1 MERFNRQCPFCG
13 GRIEVF
19 DVTEPERRAVG
30 LVYLRTRCVP
40 CDARIEA
47 AGIGEED
54 ATRNLDKNISMRVG
68 TEPGQWRILQNR
80 LEKRKRG
87 R

>member
-19 DVTEPERRAVG
+19 DVTEPERRAVS
-30 LVYLRTRCVP
+30 LIYLRTRCVP

-47 AGIGEED
+47 AGIGEDD
-54 ATRNLDKNISMRVG
+54 AVEQMDAAIRKRVHTRP
-68 TEPGQWRILQNR
+68 EQWRIQPR
-80 LEKRKRG
+80 GTARRG